1 MFFDFMLIN
10 LHNLVSAILTMKM
23 MKKKKKK
30 RKKKKRNIR
39 MKMVFIITQ
48 NLKDIQVIPDEDFQ
62 DLTLED
68 IYEEICI
75 QEF

>member
-1 MFFDFMLIN
+1 MLIN

-30 RKKKKRNIR
+30 RKKKKKKRNIR